1 MSAENDL
8 KNEINENKQ
17 YIAAL
22 LARGDQQEE
31 RVRYMEEFSNTQSAI
46 IEGLKKKVV
55 KYTKLYANSLERIEQ
70 LEKENKQNVDEVW
83 KLRGENE
90 LLKQKLELET
100 QSFKDK
106 IKSFE
111 ENNSNNKNNNK
122 KEEEEDKGK
131 TSLYVE
137 EIEKLK
143 RENADL
149 KQKIEVFISNGKDT
163 QNSNDFLLIEQINA
177 LKDEINGFK
186 ETLATEVKE
195 RKHSDKF
202 NDASSINLEAPEDD
216 TAFLLRSNSNHSR
229 PLLNK
234 KIRNTS
240 FSPTSKM
247 DRYNSNN
254 SEFDRCPTIID
265 NDMDD
270 KEIKETIDTNVGK
283 KESES
288 EIEELEQ
295 VLQKYKSRFDAEDAK
310 KKRVQEVFTL
320 FDVVKTRLSSELLN
334 TTDNRNEIKV
344 ENTPKELK
352 KDIDLAKY
360 EQLESKIEQ
369 ISKNL
374 ESLMQQKTRASPKQR
389 SKSEISNNNNNNRR
403 YSTLDKSRKMD
414 IVESNRNS
422 PKVNFDDVSIDE
434 SQIDILHR
442 NVGETTQRKYS
453 LENRYEY
460 NHSNNI
466 NNNNKV
472 ISRNSSNGSSRTLKT
487 ASSDAVMSNK
497 QNDIDENVNRL
508 NSSTPPSTKK
518 AGGGLREHIEINST
532 DIPNGSNSAK
542 HSDTLERIVK
552 ETKNGKMDVDDI
564 VARYA

>member
-55 KYTKLYANSLERIEQ
+55 KYTKLYTNSLERIEQ

-111 ENNSNNKNNNK
+111 ENNNNK
-122 KEEEEDKGK
+122 EDKGK

-149 KQKIEVFISNGKDT
+149 KQNIEVFISNGKDT

-216 TAFLLRSNSNHSR
+216 TAFLLRSSSNHSR

-240 FSPTSKM
+240 VTPTSKM
-247 DRYNSNN
+247 KRYNSNN
-254 SEFDRCPTIID
+254 SEFDRFPTIID
-265 NDMDD
+265 NDD
-270 KEIKETIDTNVGK
+270 KEIKEIIDTNVGK

-310 KKRVQEVFTL
+310 KKRFQEVFTL

-389 SKSEISNNNNNNRR
+389 SKSEISNNNNRR
-403 YSTLDKSRKMD
+403 YSTLDKGRKID
-414 IVESNRNS
+414 LESNRNS
-422 PKVNFDDVSIDE
+422 LKVNFDDVSIDE

-453 LENRYEY
+453 LETRYED
-460 NHSNNI
+460 NHS

-487 ASSDAVMSNK
+487 AGSDAVMSNK
-497 QNDIDENVNRL
+497 HNEIDENVNRF

-518 AGGGLREHIEINST
+518 TGGLKEHIEINAT
-532 DIPNGSNSAK
+532 DITNGSNSAK
-542 HSDTLERIVK
+542 HSDTLERIVR

>member
-55 KYTKLYANSLERIEQ
+55 KYTKLYANSLERIEL
-70 LEKENKQNVDEVW
+70 LEKENKENVDEVW
-83 KLRGENE
+83 KLRGDNE

-106 IKSFE
+106 IKSIE
-111 ENNSNNKNNNK
+111 ENSNNK
-122 KEEEEDKGK
+122 EEDKGK
-131 TSLYVE
+131 TSFYDE

-149 KQKIEVFISNGKDT
+149 KHRIEVVISNGKDA

-186 ETLATEVKE
+186 ETLVAEVKE
-195 RKHSDKF
+195 RKHSDRF

-216 TAFLLRSNSNHSR
+216 TAFLLRSSSNHSR

-234 KIRNTS
+234 KIRNAS
-240 FSPTSKM
+240 FSPTSKIN
-247 DRYNSNN
+247 RYNSNN

-265 NDMDD
+265 NDNDE
-270 KEIKETIDTNVGK
+270 KEIKETIDIKVDK

-320 FDVVKTRLSSELLN
+320 FDVVKTRLSSELLD
-334 TTDNRNEIKV
+334 TTDNRNELKV
-344 ENTPKELK
+344 EQSPKELK
-352 KDIDLAKY
+352 KDIDLTKY

-374 ESLMQQKTRASPKQR
+374 ETLMQQKTRASPKQR
-389 SKSEISNNNNNNRR
+389 SKSEINNNNNNRR
-403 YSTLDKSRKMD
+403 YSTLDKSRKTD
-414 IVESNRNS
+414 LETNRNS

-453 LENRYEY
+453 LENRYED
-460 NHSNNI
+460 NANI
-466 NNNNKV
+466 NNNKV

-487 ASSDAVMSNK
+487 ASSDAVMTNK
-497 QNDIDENVNRL
+497 QNEIDENINRL

-518 AGGGLREHIEINST
+518 TGGLKEHIEINST
-532 DIPNGSNSAK
+532 DISNGSNSAK

-552 ETKNGKMDVDDI
+552 ETKNGKMNVDDI